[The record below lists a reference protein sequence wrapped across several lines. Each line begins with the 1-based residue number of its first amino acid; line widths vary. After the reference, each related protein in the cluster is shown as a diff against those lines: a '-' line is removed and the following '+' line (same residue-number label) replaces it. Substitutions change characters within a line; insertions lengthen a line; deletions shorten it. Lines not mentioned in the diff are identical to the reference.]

1 MNYHF
6 FLNKDWKVK
15 KFLRNLHDK
24 NEHVIHIKNLNQALN
39 HELLL
44 KKEHRAIKFN
54 QNTYF
59 KPYININTDLRKAGK
74 AILKKTF

>member
-54 QNTYF
+54 QNTY
-59 KPYININTDLRKAGK
+59 ININTDLRKAGK